1 MMENYQLRKAA
12 GAYWLLDMSQ
22 SGKENVLPVSLNE
35 AGAKIWSRLC
45 EGARMEE
52 IAKDFAGQYQIAESE
67 ALEDVKQF
75 VSQLQKQG
83 IVTELSET
91 K

>member
-22 SGKENVLPVSLNE
+22 SGKENIMPISLNE
-35 AGAKIWSRLC
+35 AGAKIWCLLC
-45 EGARMEE
+45 EGLSVEE
-52 IAKDFAGQYQIAESE
+52 IAKDIAGEYQIAESE

-83 IVTELSET
+83 VLTELSET
-91 K
+91 R